1 MGEMNCETFELDR
14 LRTLIEINSL
24 INSNCSD
31 FDALLVYI
39 LESAMRLVECESSS
53 LFLPDQ
59 SNTVLNFRAALGPA
73 GVKAMNI
80 PVDIDNSIA
89 GWVFRNNRS
98 LVIDDVQKDRR
109 FFSMVQDRTGYKIEN
124 MIAIPMR
131 VKNSCVGVIQLLN
144 KTQARKFTPSDLGIL
159 ELLCAQ
165 AGIAY
170 EVAGKFKAVRD
181 ENSLL
186 RSSISYGREY
196 HTFLARSSVMLDLM
210 STLDEVAKAN
220 ITVLILGESG
230 VGKEL
235 FAEQLH
241 LRSDRSD
248 RPFVRVNCAA
258 LSPQLLES
266 ELFGHVKGAFTS
278 AVGDREGRFELADG
292 GSIFLDEVGD
302 LPLDLQAKL
311 LRVLQSKTFEKVGS
325 SKTISVDVRIIAA
338 TNRDLEAMVQ
348 EGRFRQDLYY
358 RLNVLPLN
366 VPPLRNRKEDIGPLA
381 QFFCHKFSDE
391 VKKKFVGFSDDA
403 MAALHSYY
411 WPGNVRELENTIER
425 ACVLG
430 RPPVIRA
437 DDLRLIQV
445 DSSARAE
452 GQGDELLY
460 DFGSDGGDRSL
471 RTAVNKFKKAYI
483 TRILDET
490 SWNQT
495 EAGKILGIQRTYVSR
510 LLNELHIR

>member
-1 MGEMNCETFELDR
+1 MGGKDCETFELER
-14 LRTLIEINSL
+14 LKTLIEINSM
-24 INSNCSD
+24 INSNCPD
-31 FDALLVYI
+31 LDALLVYI
-39 LESAMRLVECESSS
+39 LESAMRLVECESSF

-59 SNTVLNFRAALGPA
+59 ADSALNFKVALDPA
-73 GVKAMNI
+73 GARAMEI

-89 GWVFRNNRS
+89 GCVFRNNRG
-98 LVIDDVQKDRR
+98 LIIDDVQKDRR
-109 FFSMVQDRTGYKIEN
+109 FSSTVRDRTGYKAKT
-124 MIAIPMR
+124 MVAIPMR
-131 VKNSCVGVIQLLN
+131 VKNACVGVIELLN
-144 KTQARKFTPSDLGIL
+144 KSNDQKFTQSDLSIL
-159 ELLCAQ
+159 ELLGVQ
-165 AGIAY
+165 VGMAY
-170 EVAGKFKAVRD
+170 EAADRLRAVQD

-186 RSSISYGREY
+186 IDSISCGREY
-196 HTFLARSSVMLDLM
+196 HTLLAKSPVMLDLLR
-210 STLDEVAKAN
+210 TVGEVAQASVS
-220 ITVLILGESG
+220 VLILGESG

-241 LRSDRSD
+241 LKSGRSD

-266 ELFGHVKGAFTS
+266 ELFGHVRGGFTN
-278 AVGDREGRFELADG
+278 AIKDRVGRFELADG
-292 GSIFLDEVGD
+292 GTIFLDEVGD

-311 LRVLQSKTFEKVGS
+311 LRVLNSKTFEKVGS
-325 SKTISVDVRIIAA
+325 SETVSVDVRVIAA

-366 VPPLRNRKEDIGPLA
+366 VPPLRNRKEDIEPLA
-381 QFFCHKFSDE
+381 RFFCHKFSGE

-445 DSSARAE
+445 DSSALAE
-452 GQGDELLY
+452 GRGADLLY
-460 DFGSDGGDRSL
+460 DFDAGDGDRSL
-471 RTAVNKFKKAYI
+471 KTAVNRFKKAYI